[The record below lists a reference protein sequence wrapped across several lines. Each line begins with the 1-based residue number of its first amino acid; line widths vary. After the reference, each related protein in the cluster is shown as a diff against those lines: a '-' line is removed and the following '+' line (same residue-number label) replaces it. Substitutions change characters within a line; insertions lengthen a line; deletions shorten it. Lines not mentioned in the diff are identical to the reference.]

1 MIFTY
6 WCETKEVAELNFVSE
21 EYHEIGTTIVRND
34 VEYTVTDIA
43 EDFPISVAEILEVYE
58 DEKNW

>member
-6 WCETKEVAELNFVSE
+6 WCETKEGAELNFVSE
-21 EYHEIGTTIVRND
+21 EYHEIGTTIVRD
-34 VEYTVTDIA
+34 GIEYAVMDIA

-58 DEKNW
+58 DEKYW

>member
-6 WCETKEVAELNFVSE
+6 WCETKEGAELNFVSE
-21 EYHEIGTTIVRND
+21 EYHEIGTTIVRD
-34 VEYTVTDIA
+34 GIEYTIMDIA